1 METISGKAI
10 WNEATK
16 AGLMFGLVSV
26 AYNYISIYLGS
37 LVGSSFLLNFFASVG
52 VWLLRVAKIVG
63 LILLMRACMTRLT
76 RNYSE
81 VTNGDTF
88 LLGIAI
94 SALSA
99 IIVAGFTLLDCT
111 VLLPTHYQDVMNQVM
126 AELQPSMD
134 ANLRS
139 AMEDVLSNFSG
150 IMFWSTLFYCILYGV
165 ILSRILSRRIP
176 AQDPFADFPHSD
188 NPDQQ

>member
-1 METISGKAI
+1 MENISGKAI

-111 VLLPTHYQDVMNQVM
+111 VLLPTHYQDLMNQVM

>member
-26 AYNYISIYLGS
+26 AYNYISIYLAS

-63 LILLMRACMTRLT
+63 LILLRRACMTRLT

-139 AMEDVLSNFSG
+139 AMEDVLSNLSG

>member
-76 RNYSE
+76 RNYIE

-165 ILSRILSRRIP
+165 ILSRILSKRIP

>member
-176 AQDPFADFPHSD
+176 AQDPFADLPHSD

>member
-99 IIVAGFTLLDCT
+99 IIVAGFSLLDCT
-111 VLLPTHYQDVMNQVM
+111 VLLPTHYQDLMNQVM

>member
-1 METISGKAI
+1 MESISGKAI

-139 AMEDVLSNFSG
+139 TMEDVLSNFSG

>member
-1 METISGKAI
+1 MESISGKAI

>member
-99 IIVAGFTLLDCT
+99 ILVAGFTLLDCT
-111 VLLPTHYQDVMNQVM
+111 VLLPTHYQDVMNLVM

>member
-1 METISGKAI
+1 MVTISGKAI

-126 AELQPSMD
+126 AELQPSLD

-139 AMEDVLSNFSG
+139 AMEDVLSNYSG

>member
-1 METISGKAI
+1 MEIISGKAI

-26 AYNYISIYLGS
+26 AYNYISIYLAS

-111 VLLPTHYQDVMNQVM
+111 VLLPTHYQDLMNQVM

>member
-37 LVGSSFLLNFFASVG
+37 LVGPSFLLNFFATVG

-81 VTNGDTF
+81 VTNGDTY

>member
-1 METISGKAI
+1 MESISGKAI

-111 VLLPTHYQDVMNQVM
+111 VLLPTHYQDLMNQVM

>member
-76 RNYSE
+76 RNYIE

-139 AMEDVLSNFSG
+139 AMEDVLSNYSG

>member
-10 WNEATK
+10 WNVATK

-111 VLLPTHYQDVMNQVM
+111 VLLPTHYQNVMNQVM

>member
-81 VTNGDTF
+81 VLNGDTF

>member
-1 METISGKAI
+1 MESISGKAI

-165 ILSRILSRRIP
+165 ILSRILSKRIP

>member
-111 VLLPTHYQDVMNQVM
+111 VLLPTHYQDLMNQVM

-139 AMEDVLSNFSG
+139 AMEDFLSNFSG

>member
-111 VLLPTHYQDVMNQVM
+111 VLLPTHYQDIMNQVM

>member
-99 IIVAGFTLLDCT
+99 ISVAGFTLLDCT

>member
-1 METISGKAI
+1 MESISGKAI

-26 AYNYISIYLGS
+26 AYNYISVYLGS

-111 VLLPTHYQDVMNQVM
+111 VLLPTHYQDIMNQVM

>member
-1 METISGKAI
+1 MESISGKAI

-26 AYNYISIYLGS
+26 AYNYISVYLGS

>member
-1 METISGKAI
+1 MESISGKAI

-26 AYNYISIYLGS
+26 AYNYISVYLGS

-176 AQDPFADFPHSD
+176 AQDPFAGFPHSD

>member
-26 AYNYISIYLGS
+26 AYNYISIYLAS

-111 VLLPTHYQDVMNQVM
+111 VLLPTHYQDLMNQVM

>member
-139 AMEDVLSNFSG
+139 AMEDFLSNFSG

>member
-1 METISGKAI
+1 MEIISGKAI

-26 AYNYISIYLGS
+26 AYNYISVYLGS

-188 NPDQQ
+188 NSDQQ

>member
-126 AELQPSMD
+126 AELQPSLD

-139 AMEDVLSNFSG
+139 AMEDVLSNYSG

>member
-26 AYNYISIYLGS
+26 AYNYISIYLAS

-126 AELQPSMD
+126 AEWQPSMD

>member
-139 AMEDVLSNFSG
+139 ATEDVLSNFSG

>member
-52 VWLLRVAKIVG
+52 VWLVRVAKIVG

>member
-26 AYNYISIYLGS
+26 AYNHISIYLGS

-111 VLLPTHYQDVMNQVM
+111 VLLPTHYQDLMNQVM

>member
-26 AYNYISIYLGS
+26 AYNYISIYLAS

>member
-26 AYNYISIYLGS
+26 AYNYISIYLAS

-63 LILLMRACMTRLT
+63 LILLRRACMTRLT

>member
-26 AYNYISIYLGS
+26 AYNYISVYLGS

-111 VLLPTHYQDVMNQVM
+111 VLLPTHYQDIMNQVM

>member
-176 AQDPFADFPHSD
+176 AQDPFADFPQSD

>member
-37 LVGSSFLLNFFASVG
+37 LVGSSFLLNFCGGTFDVSILEIGAG
-52 VWLLRVAKIVG
+52 VF
-63 LILLMRACMTRLT
+63 
-76 RNYSE
+76 E
-81 VTNGDTF
+81 VKATNGDTF

>member
-63 LILLMRACMTRLT
+63 LILLMRARMTRLT

>member
-1 METISGKAI
+1 MEIISGKAI
-10 WNEATK
+10 WNETTK

-26 AYNYISIYLGS
+26 AYNYISVYLGS

>member
-111 VLLPTHYQDVMNQVM
+111 VLLPTHYQNVMNQVM
-126 AELQPSMD
+126 AEWQPSMD

>member
-111 VLLPTHYQDVMNQVM
+111 VLLPTHYQDVMNQAM
-126 AELQPSMD
+126 TELQPSMD

>member
-1 METISGKAI
+1 MESISGKAI

-26 AYNYISIYLGS
+26 AYNYISVYLGS

-76 RNYSE
+76 RKYSE

-88 LLGIAI
+88 LLGAAI
-94 SALSA
+94 SVLSA
-99 IIVAGFTLLDCT
+99 LIVSACTLLDCT